1 MDENIV
7 ERKLVEKF
15 AEVVSMLNVS
25 KYNDQTE
32 YRKIIGAIYWE
43 IFIREDDDDGVEY
56 DERGREL

>member
-25 KYNDQTE
+25 KYNDQAE

-43 IFIREDDDDGVEY
+43 IFIREDKDDN
-56 DERGREL
+56 

>member
-25 KYNDQTE
+25 KYNDQAE
-32 YRKIIGAIYWE
+32 YRKIVGAIYWE
-43 IFIREDDDDGVEY
+43 IFIREDDDETEY

>member
-1 MDENIV
+1 MEGNTLMDENIV

-25 KYNDQTE
+25 KYNDQAE

-43 IFIREDDDDGVEY
+43 IFIREDKDDN
-56 DERGREL
+56 